1 MFESPYEKMICDS
14 DLGDG
19 GVCFYKEYIEWVNR
33 DNGKSFKIYYLDIT
47 DVKIIEGIKKTVLIS
62 TKDGKVT
69 RLYLYKA
76 GTLKQLL
83 SAAVERLN
91 ESPKEEQAADDDLSK
106 LERLAKL
113 HESGALTDEEFAKA
127 KQKIL
132 G

>member
-1 MFESPYEKMICDS
+1 MFETPYEKMICDS

-19 GVCFYKEYIEWVNR
+19 GICFYQNYFEWVNR
-33 DNGKSFKIYYLDIT
+33 DNGKSFKINYLDIT
-47 DVKIIEGIKKTVLIS
+47 DVKIIEGIKKTVIIS
-62 TKDGKVT
+62 TNDGKTT

-91 ESPKEEQAADDDLSK
+91 NTSAEEQAEDDISK

-113 HESGALTDEEFAKA
+113 HESGALTDEEFVKA